1 MLDRCRHRSSAFAL
15 TVLLATFP
23 SASPAQ
29 DRAGSPGAVQAP
41 ASAPR
46 TPAIDADR
54 LFEDLRALSS
64 PALEGRLT
72 GSAGSKRAQA
82 LILERFKQIGLQQ
95 VRGSYEQAFA
105 FKSGGRGGEK
115 VFADATNIMGM
126 VPGTGAADTFV
137 IVSAHY
143 DHLGVREGRTYHGAD
158 DNASGV
164 AALLAIA
171 GWFAQHPPPTSLLFV
186 AFDAEEQG
194 LQGAKHFVAHPPID
208 LARVKAI
215 VNMDMIGRGDKG
227 TLFVAGTSRNPTL
240 KPLVAEAAAGGTLK
254 LAFGHDKPAAQASGL
269 DDWTNSSDH
278 GPFNA
283 AGIPFL
289 YFGVEDHPDYHQP
302 TDTAD
307 KIPRAF
313 YVEAVR
319 VVLDTVRR
327 LGDDASR

>member
-1 MLDRCRHRSSAFAL
+1 MLDRCRHRSSALAL
-15 TVLLATFP
+15 TALLVTFP
-23 SASPAQ
+23 SASHAQ
-29 DRAGSPGAVQAP
+29 NRPGSIGALQPP

-46 TPAIDADR
+46 TSVIDADR
-54 LFEDLRALSS
+54 LIDDLRALSS

-72 GSAGSKRAQA
+72 GSAGNKRAQA
-82 LILERFKQIGLQQ
+82 LILDRFKQLGLRP
-95 VRGSYEQAFA
+95 VNGSYEQAFA
-105 FKSGGRGGEK
+105 FKSAGRGGERA
-115 VFADATNIMGM
+115 FPDATNIMGM
-126 VPGTGAADTFV
+126 AAGTSAADTFI

-143 DHLGVREGRTYHGAD
+143 DHLGVRDGRTYHGAD

-171 GWFAQHPPPTSLLFV
+171 GWFAQHPPRTSVLLV

-194 LQGAKHFVAHPPID
+194 LQGAKHFVARPPVD
-208 LARVKAI
+208 LGRVKAI

-227 TLFVAGTSRNPTL
+227 TLFVAGTSQNPSL
-240 KPLVAEAAAGGTLK
+240 KPLVAEAAARRTLT
-254 LAFGHDKPAAQASGL
+254 LAFGHDKPASQASGL

-289 YFGVEDHPDYHQP
+289 YFGVEDHPDYHKP

-327 LGDDASR
+327 LSDDASR